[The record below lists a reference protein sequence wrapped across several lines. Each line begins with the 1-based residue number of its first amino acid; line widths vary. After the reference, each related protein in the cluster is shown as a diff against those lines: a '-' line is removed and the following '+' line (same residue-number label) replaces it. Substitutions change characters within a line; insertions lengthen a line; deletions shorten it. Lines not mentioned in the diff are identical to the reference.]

1 LPLRDFD
8 LARAAHILVV
18 KPDEIGDFIL
28 ATPFL
33 RGLRRSAPATEI
45 TLAVSPLVSGL
56 AAANPNAD
64 RLVTMEL
71 DRKAGKLALGAA
83 ARADWL
89 AFAEDVQQRRFELA
103 VVPRLDFDRYAA
115 AHFARDS
122 GAKRVA
128 GFSESATP
136 LKAARNAGFDRKFY
150 TDVLKRDP
158 AAHEVEHNLALLDFI
173 GGRPDGDALDL
184 PLPARS
190 CENAALRAESAK
202 AELGFGRILAVA
214 PGSSYPAKELPA
226 GLLAPIAAA
235 AAEEIGA
242 GIVIL
247 GNAAQRGM
255 GEKLKT
261 NLAGRAV
268 NLCGDLALPEAAAL
282 IGLSAG
288 AISMCSAAGHIA
300 AALDIPAVVF
310 SCHPKTG
317 DQAHFHSPLRFRP
330 WAKPGRALVI
340 QPETALAPCVVTCE
354 AAAPHCIG
362 NIDPAAT
369 IAAVTRF
376 FVEA

>member
-1 LPLRDFD
+1 VPPRDFD
-8 LARAAHILVV
+8 LAHAAHILVV

-33 RGLRRSAPATEI
+33 RGLRRSAPVAEI

-89 AFAEDVQQRRFELA
+89 AFAEDAQQRRFDLA

-128 GFSESATP
+128 GFSENSTP

-158 AAHEVEHNLALLDFI
+158 AAHEVEHNLALLAFI
-173 GGRPDGDALDL
+173 GGRTDGDALDL
-184 PLPARS
+184 PLPARDRES
-190 CENAALRAESAK
+190 AARRAEAAK
-202 AELGFGRILAVA
+202 TELGFDRILAVA

-226 GLLAPIAAA
+226 RLLAPVAAA
-235 AAEEIGA
+235 AAEELNA

-255 GEKLKT
+255 GEELKAM
-261 NLAGRAV
+261 LAGRAS
-268 NLCGDLALPEAAAL
+268 NLCGDLTLPEAAAL

-317 DQAHFHSPLRFRP
+317 DPAHFHSPLRFRP

-340 QPETALAPCVVTCE
+340 QPETALAPCAASCE

-369 IAAVTRF
+369 IAAVARF
-376 FVEA
+376 FAAG